1 MKTASLSGSLRE
13 SVGKKDADA
22 LRANNQIPG
31 VLYGGAEQIH
41 FSVSE
46 NQINKVVFNPDVFK
60 IDLDIA
66 GKKVECI
73 IQDIQFHP
81 VTDRVTHL
89 DFLEILP
96 GKPVKMEIPLRT
108 TGQAV
113 GVLNGGRLEVNYR
126 RIPVR
131 GIADALPESL
141 SVDISDLDIGDNA
154 RVRDLTVDGLEILL
168 SESAL
173 LVACKR
179 TRAAMSA
186 ESDLEGEEG
195 EGGEGGEGSSGG
207 EGGEGGEGS
216 SGGEG
221 GEA

>member
-96 GKPVKMEIPLRT
+96 GKPVKMDIPLRT

-186 ESDLEGEEG
+186 ESDLEGEGCE
-195 EGGEGGEGSSGG
+195 GG